1 MTKEMLTKELKKV
14 TEEIIYEEM
23 ADLHYN
29 FAKLTNS
36 KQKRLNLKKNLLNSS
51 KFFLVT
57 TCESLN
63 FHKRCPEDPVS

>member
-29 FAKLTNS
+29 FAKVA
-36 KQKRLNLKKNLLNSS
+36 KLNAKKAELEKALAE
-51 KFFLVT
+51 LA
-57 TCESLN
+57 
-63 FHKRCPEDPVS
+63 